1 MSYKLLKVPP
11 LEGFHPPPETS
22 KTDPY
27 LQVTTSS
34 NPVISIQVTS
44 APSSS
49 ALKSEVVSSTASL
62 GNRLNLDRPRL
73 EPESYGIEKPLSY
86 RLLPEI
92 LMPPPPVPRYRVDNN
107 IKSKT
112 TSLKQVMGRRE
123 VLRLGL
129 LKIFTH
135 NNLKSLY
142 FVGCLL

>member
-62 GNRLNLDRPRL
+62 GNRLNHDRSRL

-107 IKSKT
+107 IKSKR

-123 VLRLGL
+123 LLRLGL

-142 FVGCLL
+142 FVGSLL

>member
-34 NPVISIQVTS
+34 NPVISIQVTT

-107 IKSKT
+107 IKPKT
-112 TSLKQVMGRRE
+112 TSLKQERGKGMNCG
-123 VLRLGL
+123 
-129 LKIFTH
+129 
-135 NNLKSLY
+135 
-142 FVGCLL
+142 